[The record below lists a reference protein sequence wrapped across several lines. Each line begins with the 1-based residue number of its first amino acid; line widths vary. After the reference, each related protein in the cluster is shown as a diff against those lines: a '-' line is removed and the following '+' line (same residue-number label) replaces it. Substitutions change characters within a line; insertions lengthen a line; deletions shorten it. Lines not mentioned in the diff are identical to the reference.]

1 MIIAIDGP
9 AAAGKGTLARRL
21 ADHFGLAHLDTGA
34 LYRAVAL
41 LMLRAGDRPNDP
53 AAALAAAKRVGEI
66 NAGDPALRDETTG
79 AAASTVS
86 TYPPVREALLDYQR
100 QFAAYPPGGRSGAVI
115 EGRDIGTV
123 VCPDADHKIFVDAS
137 PEVRARRRLDELR
150 QRGEAAD
157 YATVLGE
164 LKERDHRDRTRT
176 ISPLVPAADAYLLDT
191 TELDIDSAFAAAVAF
206 ISRRSRNG

>member
-1 MIIAIDGP
+1 VIIAIDGP